1 MTTDP
6 DRSRDFYSNLFGW
19 KAEEANPDFGGYWN
33 FSKDG
38 VLVAGGMRS
47 QNDEAGRPTDFWS
60 IYLATDDAKRTL
72 DDAEAN
78 GGHVIVPAMDV
89 ADLGTM
95 GVVTDAGGAAIG
107 LWQPG
112 THKGFGVLA
121 EPNAP
126 SWFELH
132 TRDYDKSIDFYRRV
146 FRWDTHTEGDSPEF
160 KYTTLG
166 EGDSAMA
173 GIMDASRFLPEGVPA
188 SWSVYF
194 GVVDADAALAKIKKL
209 GGTVVQPAEDT
220 PYGRLATASDAT
232 GANFKLVGSSSGTQ

>member
-6 DRSRDFYSNLFGW
+6 DRSRDFYTRLFGW
-19 KAEEANPDFGGYWN
+19 KAEEPNAQFGGYWN

-47 QNDEAGRPTDFWS
+47 ENDEAGRPTDFWS
-60 IYLATDDAKRTL
+60 IYLATDDAKHTI
-72 DDAEAN
+72 DTAVEN
-78 GGHVIVPAMDV
+78 GGQVVVPAMDV

-95 GVVTDAGGAAIG
+95 GVVSDPGGAAIG

-121 EPNAP
+121 ESNAP

-132 TRDYDKSIDFYRRV
+132 TRAYDESVDFYRKV
-146 FRWDTHTEGDSPEF
+146 FRWDAHTMSDTPEF

-173 GIMDASRFLPEGVPA
+173 GIMDASGYLPAGVP
-188 SWSVYF
+188 SYWSVYF
-194 GVVDADAALAKIKKL
+194 GTDDTDAALKKIEKL
-209 GGTVVQPAEDT
+209 GGKVVEPAANT
-220 PYGRLATASDAT
+220 PYGRLATASDPN
-232 GANFKLVGSSSGTQ
+232 GAIFKLVAN